1 MMKKRVI
8 TWTLVFA
15 LAAAVPAFG
24 IFGIP
29 SPDELLIWFVLRP
42 MMHGNQRTM
51 IANQLLELQKLVE
64 QLQTAQSQ
72 LTQVRNAA
80 QGLVGAIADP
90 MADLVAAPTDWLN
103 TGRDWH
109 SNFTGQ
115 AGDMVGSIRDL
126 ADNGESFSQSWRDV
140 LQVSD
145 TVTGA
150 DIRDIYQSGPN
161 AADSAVA
168 TFERQRAEGG
178 RRLEYAAA
186 RADAGADLMQIHEA
200 TTGAIRRIGERV
212 DDDPDTGGPNRSAS
226 ALTKGDVLA
235 SLAEIRAL
243 IGIGRSRAVAA
254 RDAAADRFRGEE
266 LRREHEARRL
276 AERAALEAQWAQE
289 QAALAAGADDR
300 IEAMYGGYRLHPFF
314 TGN

>member
-1 MMKKRVI
+1 MMNKRVM

-115 AGDMVGSIRDL
+115 AGDMVGSIHDL

-150 DIRDIYQSGPN
+150 DIRNIYQSGPN

-168 TFERQRAEGG
+168 TFERQRAEGD

-186 RADAGADLMQIHEA
+186 RADAGADLMQIREA

-235 SLAEIRAL
+235 SLAA
-243 IGIGRSRAVAA
+243 
-254 RDAAADRFRGEE
+254 
-266 LRREHEARRL
+266 
-276 AERAALEAQWAQE
+276 
-289 QAALAAGADDR
+289 
-300 IEAMYGGYRLHPFF
+300 
-314 TGN
+314 N